1 MKIIWASL
9 IIFLLHASVQA
20 ADKIRVAIPP
30 GGPRLHPFGTEKG
43 LL

>member
-9 IIFLLHASVQA
+9 IILLLHASVQA
-20 ADKIRVAIPP
+20 ADKIRDSPR
-30 GGPRLHPFGTEKG
+30 GPLLHPFGTEKG